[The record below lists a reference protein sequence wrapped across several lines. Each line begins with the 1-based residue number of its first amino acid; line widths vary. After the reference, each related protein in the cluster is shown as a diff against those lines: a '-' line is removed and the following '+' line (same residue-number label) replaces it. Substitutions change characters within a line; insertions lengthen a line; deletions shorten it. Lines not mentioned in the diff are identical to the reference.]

1 MLAVDIRADFPERLG
16 LSHCGLILKH
26 LSLSRKHCLGLC
38 YPAFF
43 TTVNTALGLTVMFTY
58 SVALNP
64 VRSLLSRAPCQL
76 TKDSRIHV
84 GKACLFSKLRN
95 EDKAS
100 RVGQLGVR
108 RANLA
113 SQIQG
118 QVASCV
124 TPLLGKTRAYRSQG
138 NLFQAKLSHLGLLE
152 LSFPTLERTAVLQ
165 GPVSFGDLYAQF
177 TLSSV
182 YSVLSVD

>member
-1 MLAVDIRADFPERLG
+1 MLANIRTDFPERLG
-16 LSHCGLILKH
+16 LSHCGLTLKH

-76 TKDSRIHV
+76 TKDSQSHV
-84 GKACLFSKLRN
+84 GKACLFPKLRN

-100 RVGQLGVR
+100 RVGQFGVR

-118 QVASCV
+118 QLASCV
-124 TPLLGKTRAYRSQG
+124 SPLLGKLEPTGPRETSSKPNCPILAALSSPSPHWRA
-138 NLFQAKLSHLGLLE
+138 
-152 LSFPTLERTAVLQ
+152 AVLQ

-182 YSVLSVD
+182 SSVLSVD